1 MNVSIDDG
9 MPRCTAAGTSSAR
22 YPTID
27 VTPGAPRGGA
37 TMNSQVC
44 GCSSA
49 IIDHGN
55 PGQAA
60 TTPR

>member
-37 TMNSQVC
+37 TMKTQGC
-44 GCSSA
+44 GC
-49 IIDHGN
+49 
-55 PGQAA
+55 
-60 TTPR
+60 